1 MLVFQSDPQG
11 VEIFSYVKMKVLTF
25 GLDIYLLIL
34 LYLINAKV
42 ESRE

>member
-11 VEIFSYVKMKVLTF
+11 LKVFSYVKMKVLTV
-25 GLDIYLLIL
+25 GLDIYLLISM
-34 LYLINAKV
+34 YIINAKV